1 MTLSACRNF
10 YFAIGLALMWGS
22 TMAELNKGRQLF
34 EAGDYKEALAE
45 LTAADTVA
53 LPEAQNLIGRIYY
66 FGNKDVPINH
76 SHAVA
81 WYRKA
86 AEQGDA
92 NAQYNL
98 GVFYEKGL
106 GVTKDL
112 TQAVAWYRKAAEQGN
127 ALAQNNLGTMHR
139 DGSGGLLQDHE
150 AAAKWYALAARQ
162 GNAWAQ
168 RNLYSMHRDA
178 QVPQADLVQALAWI
192 NLAASQAQP
201 HPDAAQERQELSA
214 KLSPAQV
221 AEAQR
226 LAREWKVG
234 DLLGKSRLR
243 PVSSSLAAS
252 AEPATAPTP
261 SPNDPYPQR
270 PQAQAGV
277 ITCRTNCNNGDCYR
291 TYADGRKKRFQAQ
304 QKWNSLSNRFEFD
317 AGTC

>member
-1 MTLSACRNF
+1 M
-10 YFAIGLALMWGS
+10 
-22 TMAELNKGRQLF
+22 
-34 EAGDYKEALAE
+34 
-45 LTAADTVA
+45 TAADTVA

-81 WYRKA
+81 W
-86 AEQGDA
+86 
-92 NAQYNL
+92 L
-98 GVFYEKGL
+98 
-106 GVTKDL
+106 
-112 TQAVAWYRKAAEQGN
+112 RKAAEQGN

-168 RNLYSMHRDA
+168 RNLHRMHRNE

-234 DLLGKSRLR
+234 DLLGKSRLK
-243 PVSSSLAAS
+243 PVSPSLAAS
-252 AEPATAPTP
+252 AELATTPAP
-261 SPNDPYPQR
+261 SANDPYPPR

-277 ITCRTNCNNGDCYR
+277 TTSRTNCNNGDCYR